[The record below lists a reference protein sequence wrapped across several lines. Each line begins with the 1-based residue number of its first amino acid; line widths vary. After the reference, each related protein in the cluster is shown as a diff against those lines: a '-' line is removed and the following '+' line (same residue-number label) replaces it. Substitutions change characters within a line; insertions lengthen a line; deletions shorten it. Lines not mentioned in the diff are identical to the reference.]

1 MHTRR
6 FRRTVAATLAV
17 TLLSAGCA
25 GMRNQNAGGGDGSD
39 NYPSGPVTMLVAF
52 DPGGGSDV
60 GARLMAKELEK
71 ELGQPVVV
79 ENKPGAGGQIG
90 YTALSKAAP
99 DGSLFGLTTIP
110 GLLVSALDPS
120 RKADYTVDSFAPSA
134 LQVFDPVAIAV
145 APNSPYKTLDD
156 LVAAAKAAPGK
167 ITATTTGIGTTEHF
181 ALTELNQAAGID
193 IRPVHFADGAAA
205 SATAFLGGNVDLLL
219 SNVGD
224 VQPTLKSGGARL
236 LTVMAKQR
244 SPFAPDVPTTVESGY
259 DVVQGSSRGY
269 AFPAG
274 TPDAVVN
281 RMSDAIGTVMKRKE
295 FQDQMKDLGLQPQY
309 LNAADYKKFWD
320 EQAGV
325 FKDLIHLIHD

>member
-1 MHTRR
+1 MHNNKI
-6 FRRTVAATLAV
+6 RRTLTAVLAV
-17 TLLSAGCA
+17 AVLTSGCA
-25 GMRNQNAGGGDGSD
+25 GMRKDTGGGGDPSSG
-39 NYPSGPVTMLVAF
+39 YPEGPVTMLVAF

-110 GLLVSALDPS
+110 GLLVSALDES
-120 RKADYTVDSFAPSA
+120 RKAEYTVDSFAPSA
-134 LQVFDPVAIAV
+134 MQVFDPVAIAV
-145 APNSPYKTLDD
+145 APDSPYKTLGD

-236 LTVMAKQR
+236 LAVMSEER
-244 SPFAPDVPTTVESGY
+244 SPFAPDVETTVEDGY
-259 DVVQGSSRGY
+259 DVVLGSSRGY

-274 TPDAVVN
+274 TPDAIVN
-281 RMSDAIGTVMKRKE
+281 RMSEAIGTVMGRKE
-295 FQDQMKDLGLQPQY
+295 FQDQMKDLGLQPDY
-309 LNAADYKKFWD
+309 MNAADYKKFWD
-320 EQAGV
+320 EQAAV